1 MTENN
6 CIWESTIG
14 TREEN
19 QDSLRADFEKKIF
32 LMADGMGGRQ
42 HAAGAEASD
51 LTTYYLMKKML
62 MLQSGLE
69 RGIVK
74 EEKILRRISRAIGE
88 TNQVITS
95 IAKNVGSLSHCGT
108 TLDTCMIYNN
118 KLYGGHVGDGAV
130 YIANIQDDTIEKL
143 TTEEVYLPKDISQLL
158 ETEQQVLKGE
168 SDLTN
173 YIGKEPNINVELY
186 EKPFKDGDILI
197 MGTDGFTSM
206 VAEEEILGILYDSQ
220 IEQNIISRIFLGEK
234 RTKEEQIKEDL
245 RWIAENPI
253 MIRDAY
259 DSLSLT
265 EEFNLDIT
273 NKLGDNITFMIYGR
287 IWRWQTA
294 K

>member
-1 MTENN
+1 
-6 CIWESTIG
+6 
-14 TREEN
+14 
-19 QDSLRADFEKKIF
+19 
-32 LMADGMGGRQ
+32 
-42 HAAGAEASD
+42 
-51 LTTYYLMKKML
+51 
-62 MLQSGLE
+62 
-69 RGIVK
+69 
-74 EEKILRRISRAIGE
+74 
-88 TNQVITS
+88 
-95 IAKNVGSLSHCGT
+95 
-108 TLDTCMIYNN
+108 MIYNN

-287 IWRWQTA
+287 I
-294 K
+294 